1 MPPLTRNT
9 SQARQETDSME
20 RNLTEQDRIGQGQ
33 RFEGQVGRDL
43 DEESNFEGEHIG
55 AVQEEG
61 RARTETHE
69 ELLLRV
75 QEAERVQEEQEQEK
89 EALTREL
96 MNVRAERM
104 LNSETEPVSA
114 QERAE
119 TYEELL
125 RRAEEAARDQEIQA
139 QINEA
144 LARELRELKSQ
155 HGTGQ
160 RGAVRGIS
168 EQPSI
173 RSNRTVR
180 ERIETSPVGYVSA
193 LKRPHA
199 HARDPYARLEELSR
213 EEQLQIMKDRE
224 EPEDD
229 KVQDSKGLTPDTFHG
244 DPKKVDEFLLQ
255 CTISFT
261 LRKSYFRKESKKVL
275 TTIARFRDEA
285 ALWIRPYMNLPES
298 AKPAFFN
305 DFELFQQAMK
315 EQWPVEGEE
324 QEARNVVSTLQQTG
338 RVTEYLA
345 RYALYAPYTGYDDGA
360 LIRSAENGLEI
371 SLYHKIKAALDAPKT
386 FDRWRLWVVAHE
398 NAQIGANNQMSEH
411 RNNRNAQAG
420 MAQGLNE
427 QRQYRSVRFT
437 PQVIAPAPYRS
448 YSAPV
453 TGRPAVNA
461 PSGPIENYEERRS
474 RGLCFGCGE
483 KGHLGRDCPKR
494 NGAVPNRVEERG
506 RAAYVE
512 DDSDSGNDYATYRS
526 VR

>member
-104 LNSETEPVSA
+104 LNGETESVSA

-173 RSNRTVR
+173 RSNRP
-180 ERIETSPVGYVSA
+180 S
-193 LKRPHA
+193 
-199 HARDPYARLEELSR
+199 
-213 EEQLQIMKDRE
+213 
-224 EPEDD
+224 
-229 KVQDSKGLTPDTFHG
+229 
-244 DPKKVDEFLLQ
+244 
-255 CTISFT
+255 
-261 LRKSYFRKESKKVL
+261 
-275 TTIARFRDEA
+275 
-285 ALWIRPYMNLPES
+285 
-298 AKPAFFN
+298 
-305 DFELFQQAMK
+305 
-315 EQWPVEGEE
+315 
-324 QEARNVVSTLQQTG
+324 
-338 RVTEYLA
+338 
-345 RYALYAPYTGYDDGA
+345 
-360 LIRSAENGLEI
+360 ENGLK
-371 SLYHKIKAALDAPKT
+371 LPQLGT
-386 FDRWRLWVVAHE
+386 F
-398 NAQIGANNQMSEH
+398 
-411 RNNRNAQAG
+411 
-420 MAQGLNE
+420 
-427 QRQYRSVRFT
+427 
-437 PQVIAPAPYRS
+437 
-448 YSAPV
+448 
-453 TGRPAVNA
+453 
-461 PSGPIENYEERRS
+461 RR
-474 RGLCFGCGE
+474 
-483 KGHLGRDCPKR
+483 
-494 NGAVPNRVEERG
+494 
-506 RAAYVE
+506 
-512 DDSDSGNDYATYRS
+512 
-526 VR
+526 